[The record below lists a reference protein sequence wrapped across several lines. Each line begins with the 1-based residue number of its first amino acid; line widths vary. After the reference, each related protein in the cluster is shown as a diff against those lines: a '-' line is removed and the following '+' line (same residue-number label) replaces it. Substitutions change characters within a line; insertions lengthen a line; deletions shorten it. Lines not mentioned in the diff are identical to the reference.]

1 MRFTPIMAS
10 NSNNWLQGKRILVTR
25 PERQAESLVAA
36 IQAQGGEAIR
46 CPVLAITPNIIT
58 QSGKQ
63 KIINLDQYDDLVF
76 ISTNAVRFGFE
87 LIADYWP
94 QLPAH
99 LRFFAVGK
107 STAACLEAESV
118 RVSVP
123 ATGFNSEA
131 LLQLPELQQLS
142 HRRVLIFKGEGGRE
156 LLAQSFTERG
166 AQVESLELYLREA
179 LSYSAEQLQTL
190 FDGGLPDALIA
201 TSVDVLTALDA
212 LLKSC
217 LVSRFELPLVVASE
231 RIASAAK
238 GLGYQQIIT
247 SSGAAD
253 ESIVKALNVIG

>member
-1 MRFTPIMAS
+1 MV
-10 NSNNWLQGKRILVTR
+10 SNNWLQGKRILVTR
-25 PERQAESLVAA
+25 PERQADSLVAA
-36 IQAQGGEAIR
+36 IKAQGGEAIR
-46 CPVLAITPNIIT
+46 CPALTIAVSDVTESA
-58 QSGKQ
+58 KK
-63 KIINLDQYDDLVF
+63 KIINLDQYDELVF
-76 ISTNAVRFGFE
+76 ISTNAVRFGLE

-118 RVSVP
+118 RVIVP

-156 LLAQSFTERG
+156 LLAQCFAERG
-166 AQVESLELYLREA
+166 AQVESLALYRREA
-179 LSYSAEQLQTL
+179 VNYSAERLQSLLGTA
-190 FDGGLPDALIA
+190 LPDALIA
-201 TSVDVLTALDA
+201 TSVDLLTALDS
-212 LLKSC
+212 LLKPC
-217 LVSRFELPLVVASE
+217 LVKRFELPLVVASG

-238 GLGYQQIIT
+238 DLGYMQIIT
-247 SSGAAD
+247 SNGAAD

>member
-1 MRFTPIMAS
+1 MAS
-10 NSNNWLQGKRILVTR
+10 NSNNWLQGKRVLVTR
-25 PERQAESLVAA
+25 PERQVESLVAA

-46 CPVLAITPNIIT
+46 CPVLSIAASDVTE
-58 QSGKQ
+58 SAKK
-63 KIINLDQYDDLVF
+63 KIINLDQYNELIF

-118 RVSVP
+118 RVIVP

-156 LLAQSFTERG
+156 LLAQCFAERG
-166 AQVESLELYLREA
+166 AQVESLALYRREA
-179 LSYSAEQLQTL
+179 VNYSAEQLQSL
-190 FDGGLPDALIA
+190 VGAVLPDALIA
-201 TSVDVLTALDA
+201 TSVDVLTTLDA
-212 LLKSC
+212 LLKPC
-217 LVSRFELPLVVASE
+217 LFDRFELPLVVASE
-231 RIASAAK
+231 RIAGVAK
-238 GLGYQQIIT
+238 ALGYMQIIT
-247 SSGAAD
+247 SSGAGD